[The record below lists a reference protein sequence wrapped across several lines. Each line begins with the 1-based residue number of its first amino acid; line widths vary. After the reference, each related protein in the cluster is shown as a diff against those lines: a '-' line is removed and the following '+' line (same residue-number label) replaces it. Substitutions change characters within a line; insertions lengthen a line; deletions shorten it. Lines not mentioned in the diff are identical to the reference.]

1 MGSTK
6 KELLEDLWKK
16 PHSFKRSLLL
26 KRAQAGHYHDFDTEL
41 TTPKM
46 QLVQDLKLAGFEDLA
61 QKTIDGAYDDEYPT
75 LEQAE
80 ELRREVGAELVDEL
94 MGTKNRGQA

>member
-6 KELLEDLWKK
+6 KELIEDLWKK
-16 PHSFKRSLLL
+16 PHSFKRALIL

-41 TTPKM
+41 EAPKM
-46 QLVQDLKLAGFEDLA
+46 QLVQDLRLAGFEDLA
-61 QKTIDGAYDDEYPT
+61 QKTMDGAYDDEHPT

-80 ELRREVGAELVDEL
+80 ELRREVGEEVYDEF
-94 MGTKNRGQA
+94 MGAKNRGQA